1 MLHARLARD
10 TVGGLFFAAIGLAFV
25 LGSNHLPMGEAA
37 RMASGYFPR
46 LLGFCLIF
54 IGLVISI
61 RGTFSEKKPHEI
73 IYRFALKKVLLIGTA
88 LLAFAF
94 LLFAFLL
101 EPAGLWIALS
111 VLVFISS
118 FASEKRGIREA
129 LILTVVIDLLVAA
142 VFVGAIGL
150 EINLLP
156 AWE

>member
-61 RGTFSEKKPHEI
+61 RGTFSEKKSHEV
-73 IYRFALKKVLLIGTA
+73 IYRFALKKVVLIGIA
-88 LLAFAF
+88 LLA
-94 LLFAFLL
+94 FAFLL

>member
-46 LLGFCLIF
+46 LLGYCLIF

-61 RGTFSEKKPHEI
+61 RGTFSEKKSHEI

-94 LLFAFLL
+94 LL
-101 EPAGLWIALS
+101 EHAGLWIALS

-118 FASEKRGIREA
+118 FASEQRSIREA
-129 LILTVVIDLLVAA
+129 LILTVVVDLLVTA

>member
-10 TVGGLFFAAIGLAFV
+10 TVGGLFFAAIGLTFV

-73 IYRFALKKVLLIGTA
+73 IYRFALKKVVLIGIA
-88 LLAFAF
+88 LLA
-94 LLFAFLL
+94 FAFLL

-111 VLVFISS
+111 VLFFFSS

-156 AWE
+156 TWE

>member
-10 TVGGLFFAAIGLAFV
+10 TVGGLFFAAIGLTFV

-61 RGTFSEKKPHEI
+61 RGTFSEKKPHEV
-73 IYRFALKKVLLIGTA
+73 IYRFALKKVVLIGIA
-88 LLAFAF
+88 LLA
-94 LLFAFLL
+94 FAFLL

>member
-46 LLGFCLIF
+46 LLGYCLIF

-61 RGTFSEKKPHEI
+61 RGTFSEKKSHEI
-73 IYRFALKKVLLIGTA
+73 IYRFALKKVLLIGIA
-88 LLAFAF
+88 LLA
-94 LLFAFLL
+94 FAFLL

-118 FASEKRGIREA
+118 FASEQRSIREA
-129 LILTVVIDLLVAA
+129 LILTVVVDLLVTT

>member
-73 IYRFALKKVLLIGTA
+73 IYRFALKKVLLIGIA
-88 LLAFAF
+88 LLA
-94 LLFAFLL
+94 FAFLL

-118 FASEKRGIREA
+118 FASEQRSIREA
-129 LILTVVIDLLVAA
+129 LILTVVVDLLVTA

>member
-46 LLGFCLIF
+46 LLGYCLIF
-54 IGLVISI
+54 IGLAISI
-61 RGTFSEKKPHEI
+61 RGTFSEKKSHEI

-94 LLFAFLL
+94 LL

-118 FASEKRGIREA
+118 FASEQRSIREA
-129 LILTVVIDLLVAA
+129 LILTIVVDLLVTA

>member
-61 RGTFSEKKPHEI
+61 RGTFSEKKPHEV
-73 IYRFALKKVLLIGTA
+73 IYRFALKKVVLIGIA
-88 LLAFAF
+88 LLA
-94 LLFAFLL
+94 FAFLL

>member
-46 LLGFCLIF
+46 LLGYCLIF

-61 RGTFSEKKPHEI
+61 RGTFSEKKSHEI
-73 IYRFALKKVLLIGTA
+73 IYRFALKKILLIGTA
-88 LLAFAF
+88 LLA
-94 LLFAFLL
+94 FAFLL

-118 FASEKRGIREA
+118 FASEQRSICEA
-129 LILTVVIDLLVAA
+129 LILTVVVDLLVTA

>member
-46 LLGFCLIF
+46 LLGYCLIF

-61 RGTFSEKKPHEI
+61 RGTFSEKKSHEI
-73 IYRFALKKVLLIGTA
+73 IYRFALKKVLLIGIA
-88 LLAFAF
+88 LLA
-94 LLFAFLL
+94 FAFLL

-156 AWE
+156 PWK

>member
-46 LLGFCLIF
+46 LLGYCLIF

-61 RGTFSEKKPHEI
+61 RGTFSEKKAHEI

-94 LLFAFLL
+94 LL

-118 FASEKRGIREA
+118 FASEQRSIREA
-129 LILTVVIDLLVAA
+129 LILTVVVELLVTA

>member
-46 LLGFCLIF
+46 LLGYCLIF
-54 IGLVISI
+54 IGLAISI
-61 RGTFSEKKPHEI
+61 RGTFSEKKSHEI
-73 IYRFALKKVLLIGTA
+73 IYRFALKKVLLIGIA
-88 LLAFAF
+88 LLA
-94 LLFAFLL
+94 FAFLL

-118 FASEKRGIREA
+118 FASEQRSIREA
-129 LILTVVIDLLVAA
+129 LILTVVVDLLVTA

-156 AWE
+156 TWE

>member
-46 LLGFCLIF
+46 LLGYCLIF

-61 RGTFSEKKPHEI
+61 LGTFSEKKSHEI

-94 LLFAFLL
+94 LL

-118 FASEKRGIREA
+118 FASEQRRIREA
-129 LILTVVIDLLVAA
+129 LILTVVVDLLVTA

>member
-46 LLGFCLIF
+46 LLGYCLIF

-61 RGTFSEKKPHEI
+61 RGKNKKKKSHEI

-94 LLFAFLL
+94 LL

-118 FASEKRGIREA
+118 FASEQRRIREA
-129 LILTVVIDLLVAA
+129 LILTVVVDLLVTA

>member
-46 LLGFCLIF
+46 LLGYCLIF

-61 RGTFSEKKPHEI
+61 RGTFSEKKSHEI
-73 IYRFALKKVLLIGTA
+73 IYRFALKKVLLIGIA

-94 LLFAFLL
+94 LL
-101 EPAGLWIALS
+101 EPVGLWIALS

-156 AWE
+156 PWE

>member
-61 RGTFSEKKPHEI
+61 RGTFSEKKPHEVI
-73 IYRFALKKVLLIGTA
+73 FRFALKKVVLIGIA
-88 LLAFAF
+88 LLA
-94 LLFAFLL
+94 FAFLL

-156 AWE
+156 PWE

>member
-46 LLGFCLIF
+46 LLGYCLIF

-61 RGTFSEKKPHEI
+61 RGTFSEKKSHEI
-73 IYRFALKKVLLIGTA
+73 IYRFALKKVLLIGIA
-88 LLAFAF
+88 LLA
-94 LLFAFLL
+94 FAFLL

-142 VFVGAIGL
+142 VFVGTIGL

-156 AWE
+156 PWE

>member
-46 LLGFCLIF
+46 LLGYCLIF

-61 RGTFSEKKPHEI
+61 RGTFSEKKSHEI
-73 IYRFALKKVLLIGTA
+73 IYRFALKKVLLIGIA
-88 LLAFAF
+88 LLA
-94 LLFAFLL
+94 FAFLL

-118 FASEKRGIREA
+118 FASEQRSIREA
-129 LILTVVIDLLVAA
+129 LILTVVVDLLVTA

-156 AWE
+156 AWG

>member
-46 LLGFCLIF
+46 LLGYCLIF
-54 IGLVISI
+54 IGLAISI
-61 RGTFSEKKPHEI
+61 RGTFSEKKSHEI

-94 LLFAFLL
+94 LL

-118 FASEKRGIREA
+118 FASEQRSIREA
-129 LILTVVIDLLVAA
+129 LILTVVVDLLVTA

-150 EINLLP
+150 EINLFP

>member
-46 LLGFCLIF
+46 LLGYCLIF

-61 RGTFSEKKPHEI
+61 RGTFSEKKSHEI
-73 IYRFALKKVLLIGTA
+73 IYRFALKKILLIGTA
-88 LLAFAF
+88 LLA
-94 LLFAFLL
+94 FAFLL

-118 FASEKRGIREA
+118 FASEQRSICEA
-129 LILTVVIDLLVAA
+129 LILTVVVDLLVTA

-156 AWE
+156 AWEAIG

>member
-46 LLGFCLIF
+46 LLGYCLIF

-61 RGTFSEKKPHEI
+61 RGTFSEKKSHEI
-73 IYRFALKKVLLIGTA
+73 IYRFTLKKVLLIGTA
-88 LLAFAF
+88 LLA
-94 LLFAFLL
+94 FAFLL

-118 FASEKRGIREA
+118 FASEQRSIREA
-129 LILTVVIDLLVAA
+129 LILTVVVDLLVTA

>member
-1 MLHARLARD
+1 MLHARVARD
-10 TVGGLFFAAIGLAFV
+10 TVGGLFFAAIGLTFV

-61 RGTFSEKKPHEI
+61 RGTFSEKKPHEV
-73 IYRFALKKVLLIGTA
+73 IYRFALKKVVLIGIA
-88 LLAFAF
+88 LLA
-94 LLFAFLL
+94 FAFLL

>member
-46 LLGFCLIF
+46 LLGYCLIF
-54 IGLVISI
+54 IGLAISI
-61 RGTFSEKKPHEI
+61 RGTFSEKKSHEI

-94 LLFAFLL
+94 LL

-118 FASEKRGIREA
+118 FASEQRSIREA
-129 LILTVVIDLLVAA
+129 LILTVIVDLLVTA

>member
-46 LLGFCLIF
+46 LLGYCLIF
-54 IGLVISI
+54 IGLVLSI
-61 RGTFSEKKPHEI
+61 RGTFSEKKSHEI
-73 IYRFALKKVLLIGTA
+73 IYRFALKKILLIGTA
-88 LLAFAF
+88 LLA
-94 LLFAFLL
+94 FAFLL

-118 FASEKRGIREA
+118 FASEQRSICEA
-129 LILTVVIDLLVAA
+129 LILTVVVDLLVTA

>member
-46 LLGFCLIF
+46 LLGYCLIF

-61 RGTFSEKKPHEI
+61 RRTFSEKKSHEI
-73 IYRFALKKVLLIGTA
+73 IYRFALKKVLLIGIA
-88 LLAFAF
+88 LLAFV
-94 LLFAFLL
+94 FLL

-118 FASEKRGIREA
+118 FASEQRSIREA
-129 LILTVVIDLLVAA
+129 LILTVVVDLLVTA

>member
-61 RGTFSEKKPHEI
+61 RGTFSEKKSHKV
-73 IYRFALKKVLLIGTA
+73 IYRFALKKVVLIGIA
-88 LLAFAF
+88 LLA
-94 LLFAFLL
+94 FAFLL

-129 LILTVVIDLLVAA
+129 LILTVVIDLLVAT

-156 AWE
+156 PWE

>member
-61 RGTFSEKKPHEI
+61 RGTFSEKKPHEV
-73 IYRFALKKVLLIGTA
+73 IYRFALKKVVLIGIA
-88 LLAFAF
+88 LLA
-94 LLFAFLL
+94 FAFLL

-129 LILTVVIDLLVAA
+129 LILTIVIDLLVAA

>member
-10 TVGGLFFAAIGLAFV
+10 TVGGLFFAAIGLTFV

-61 RGTFSEKKPHEI
+61 RGTFSEKKPHEV
-73 IYRFALKKVLLIGTA
+73 IYRFALKKVVLIGIA
-88 LLAFAF
+88 LLA
-94 LLFAFLL
+94 FAFLL

-156 AWE
+156 PWE